1 MQRIGLVLLGG
12 LLALAGG
19 LAAQAED
26 ASARAE
32 AVRAAAGVRGGLA
45 VHLGC
50 GDARMAAAWGR
61 DERFLVHGL
70 EGDAEK
76 VAAARARLLDEGL
89 QGRVSVEQAR
99 GASLPYA
106 DNLVDLLVV
115 GGLPARA
122 AEGLSIA
129 EILRVLAPRGVAML
143 ELDAWSEAEA
153 KRFAGAAGALA
164 FVDAGGK
171 WARLA
176 KPVPP
181 ELDEW
186 THDRYGPSRTATSR
200 DAAIGPARSLRWIDG
215 PGRARNHNTR
225 PMGAASANGRFFYLY
240 DEGRPFFGTPAQY
253 VLTARAAFNGKI
265 LWQKPVEG
273 SVKGDD
279 GPTERTLVASGEVV
293 YAVLR
298 SRGPLVA
305 LDAATGDL
313 LRTYEGSA
321 PDEVILLDKRLFL
334 LERNKVRC
342 LDEASGNEVWAAT
355 AGRYENRMAAGG
367 GRLIVHGTRTNQI
380 VCLGL
385 DDGKTQWTVTD
396 PRWTK
401 GAALA
406 GLIGET
412 LVMGTSAQLVGYDTA
427 TGKERWTHAYTASG
441 RGSPLNVF
449 FSGGLV
455 WAHDV
460 GDETPARP
468 DVWIGLDPA
477 SGKLAKSFPAKFQDK
492 CAPGKATERY
502 LITGRVHF
510 FNAADGAADYP
521 RIARAAC
528 GFGVVPANGLVY
540 TFPTDCVCYPMLY
553 GIMALAPKAVPED
566 TGAQARLERGP
577 AYGAVKA
584 SEPGPEDWPCYRRD
598 VQRGAAATTKVTPA
612 AKVLW
617 QQPLAKGGA
626 LTPPVAALGKVF
638 AASIDRHV
646 LHALDAGTGK
656 PLWRFVA
663 GGRIAAPPAI
673 HGGYCLLGSEDGWIY
688 ALDAES
694 GALAWRY
701 RAAPGAQRIVA
712 FGRLAS
718 PWPVAGGV
726 LAENGIVY
734 ADSGRSGNLDGG
746 LAACA
751 LDLKTGEP
759 VWEQRLRDGAL
770 ADMLVKGSKHL
781 FAHTA
786 RLDPKDGAFKALS
799 DRTDEGALR
808 GISPLIGNVW
818 ANRTAWMKGPAR
830 GQLLVF
836 DEKRTFGISTLAD
849 GDKRT
854 YTRPANG
861 DYRLFARL
869 GDEKSRDAW
878 SVKLPVQVN
887 AMVLAGEALF
897 VAGAPD
903 VADPKGAVLW
913 GVRAAGGEKFFE
925 AQLAAP
931 PVLDGMAAAN
941 GRLYISLADGT
952 LVCLAAR

>member
-1 MQRIGLVLLGG
+1 MPRAGLVLLGC
-12 LLALAGG
+12 LLALAARPMQ
-19 LAAQAED
+19 AADED
-26 ASARAE
+26 ARAE

-70 EGDAEK
+70 DGDAEK
-76 VAAARARLLDEGL
+76 IAAARARLLDEGL
-89 QGRVSVEQAR
+89 QGRVSVEQLR
-99 GASLPYA
+99 GAKLPYA
-106 DNLVDLLVV
+106 DNLVDLLVA
-115 GGLPARA
+115 GALPARA
-122 AEGLSIA
+122 AEGLTIE

-153 KRFAGAAGALA
+153 KHFAGAAGALA
-164 FVDAGGK
+164 FVDAGGR

-176 KPVPP
+176 KPVPK

-200 DAAIGPARSLRWIDG
+200 DASVGPARSLRWIDG
-215 PGRARNHNTR
+215 PGRARNHTTR

-240 DEGRPFFGTPAQY
+240 DEGRPFFGSPQQF
-253 VLTARAAFNGKI
+253 VLTARQAFNGKI
-265 LWQKPVEG
+265 LWQKPIEG
-273 SVKGDD
+273 ALKGDD
-279 GPTERTLVASGEVV
+279 GPTERTLVASGDVL

-321 PDEVILLDKRLFL
+321 PDEVILLDKRLIL

-367 GRLIVHGTRTNQI
+367 GRVFVHGTRTNQI
-380 VCLGL
+380 VCLDL
-385 DDGKTQWTVTD
+385 NDGKTQWTVTD
-396 PRWTK
+396 PRWSK

-406 GLIGET
+406 GLTAET
-412 LVMGTSAQLVGYDTA
+412 LVMATSAQLVGYDA
-427 TGKERWTHAYTASG
+427 ASGKERWTHAYTASG
-441 RGSPLNVF
+441 RGSPGNVF

-460 GDETPARP
+460 GDEKAKRP

-510 FNAADGAADYP
+510 FDAADGAVDYP

-540 TFPTDCVCYPMLY
+540 TFPTDCRCYPMLY
-553 GIMALAPKAVPED
+553 GIMALAPQAVPED
-566 TGAQARLERGP
+566 AGAQARLERGP
-577 AYGAVKA
+577 AYGAVKT

-598 VQRGAAATTKVTPA
+598 VQRSAAATTNMNPA
-612 AKVLW
+612 AKVQW
-617 QQPLAKGGA
+617 QQELAKDGA
-626 LTPPVAALGKVF
+626 LTPPVIANGKVF
-638 AASIDRHV
+638 AASIEQHV

-712 FGRLAS
+712 FERLAS

-734 ADSGRSGNLDGG
+734 AVAGRSGNLDGG

-751 LDLKTGEP
+751 LDLKTGAP
-759 VWEQRLRDGAL
+759 VWEQRIRDGAL
-770 ADMLVKGSKHL
+770 ADLLVKGSKHL
-781 FAHTA
+781 FAHNA
-786 RLDPKDGAFKALS
+786 RLDPQDGAFKALS
-799 DRTDEGALR
+799 DKTDEGALR
-808 GISPLIGNVW
+808 GLSPLIGNVW
-818 ANRTAWMKGPAR
+818 SNRTSWMKGSAS
-830 GQLLVF
+830 GQLLAF
-836 DEKRTFGISTLAD
+836 DAQRVAGINAFAD
-849 GDKRT
+849 SAKYT

-861 DYRLFARL
+861 DYRLFARM
-869 GDEKSRDAW
+869 GEDRNRDAW
-878 SVKLPVQVN
+878 SVKLPLQAN
-887 AMVLAGEALF
+887 AVVLAGEALF

-903 VADPKGAVLW
+903 VAEPKGAVLW
-913 GVRAAGGEKFFE
+913 GVKASSGEKFFE
-925 AQLAAP
+925 APLAAP
-931 PVLDGMAAAN
+931 PVLDGLAAAN
-941 GRLYISLADGT
+941 GRLYVSLAGGT
-952 LVCLAAR
+952 LVCLGN